1 VSDEKIQALREPG
14 SGVPDGLLSAMELAV
29 LRFTD
34 LLTTYP
40 GNVRQSDL
48 DDLGDHLDP
57 DQVFDLV
64 LAAAT
69 AAWTA
74 RMNDGLQTPVPD

>member
-1 VSDEKIQALREPG
+1 MSDEKIAALKEPG
-14 SGVPDGLLSAMELAV
+14 TGRRGDLLSALELAV

-48 DDLGDHLDP
+48 DDLGAHLDQ
-57 DQVFDLV
+57 DQLFDLAV
-64 LAAAT
+64 AVAT
-69 AAWTA
+69 AGWTA
-74 RMNDGLQTPVPD
+74 RMNDGLRTPIPE